1 MENKTIFDAWLETN
15 TRFMNNWVS
24 STQKLQEAV
33 RSGQGLDKGTEIYQE
48 WLNNQ
53 TEIAKS
59 AAETNKSAFGS
70 IFSSPFGINGA
81 AANVNG
87 SPAELYNQWIDAQ
100 QKALKG
106 FFEASQSFY
115 APLNG
120 GNDAFAAVRKAQEQ
134 WLENYTGWMNQWT
147 APFSSLSK
155 NLGDNTAREAYQN
168 MLNTSNTYFKLY
180 EVWAPLYKSMT
191 SGTFSPELFRQNFSA
206 DKFKELMDKSLEF
219 LSPVQ
224 VKELFAQYSSWFE
237 TFNNYNRHIFQQFA
251 GNMPQAQ
258 NLMPFLLFGNDKN
271 NVNNLFGVYQRA
283 FNPLVRLFAPGK
295 ESELNEQYSA
305 LLDKFAQY
313 GQKLNELQ
321 YLMYTTGAK
330 NFEKFVFENYEEVKK
345 GADLGNYQQVFQAWV
360 AKNEEAFVGLFRTEE
375 YSKLQGELLD
385 LGLELKNGFEKIA
398 ETYLASLPIMLR
410 SEADE
415 LYQTIYELKKRVR
428 QLEKEAGIEEG
439 ATEEKK
445 ETKASSKKKTA
456 NA

>member
-15 TRFMNNWVS
+15 SKFMNNWVS

-33 RSGQGLDKGTEIYQE
+33 RGGQGLEKGTEIYQE

-53 TEIAKS
+53 TEIAKT
-59 AAETNKSAFGS
+59 AAEKNQAAVGS
-70 IFSSPFGINGA
+70 IFSAPLNGNGNNA
-81 AANVNG
+81 ATDI
-87 SPAELYNQWIDAQ
+87 YNNWIETQ
-100 QKALKG
+100 QKAMKG
-106 FFEASQSFY
+106 FLDASQFY
-115 APLNG
+115 APLAGN
-120 GNDAFAAVRKAQEQ
+120 NDAFSAVRKAQEQ
-134 WLENYTGWMNQWT
+134 WVSNYSTWMNQWT
-147 APFSSLSK
+147 APFNALTN
-155 NLGDNTAREAYQN
+155 NLGDSTARDAYQN
-168 MLNTSNTYFKLY
+168 MLNTSNTYFKMY
-180 EVWAPLYKSMT
+180 EVWAPLYRSMQNN
-191 SGTFSPELFRQNFSA
+191 TFSPELFKQTFSTE
-206 DKFKELMDKSLEF
+206 KFKELMDKSLEF

-224 VKELFAQYSSWFE
+224 VKELYAQFASWFE
-237 TFNNYNRHIFQQFA
+237 TINNYNRHIFQQFA

-258 NLMPFLLFGNDKN
+258 QLMPFLLFGNNPQNPAN
-271 NVNNLFGVYQRA
+271 NMFGFYQRA
-283 FNPLVRLFAPGK
+283 FNPLVRLFNPGK
-295 ESELNEQYSA
+295 ESELNEQFSA

-330 NFEKFVFENYEEVKK
+330 NFEKFVFDNYEEVKK

-360 AKNEEAFVGLFRTEE
+360 AKNEEAFVALFRTDE

-398 ETYLASLPIMLR
+398 ETSLASLPIMLR

-428 QLEKEAGIEEG
+428 QLEKAAGIEEG
-439 ATEEKK
+439 AVEAAVETEKK
-445 ETKASSKKKTA
+445 ETKASKKKTA